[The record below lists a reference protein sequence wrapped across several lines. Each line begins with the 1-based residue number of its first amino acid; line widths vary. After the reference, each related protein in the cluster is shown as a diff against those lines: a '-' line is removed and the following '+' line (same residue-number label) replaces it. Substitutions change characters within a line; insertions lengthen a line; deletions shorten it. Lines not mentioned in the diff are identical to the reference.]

1 MVQGGAR
8 MTLVETLAVL
18 REHGVTLFEGKTDD
32 VGPVKLVLGPVQ
44 APPAAA
50 ATPTVKPS
58 KRRKPP
64 TTEAELDAAL
74 LGPLGIR
81 KATDEAP

>member
-32 VGPVKLVLGPVQ
+32 VGPVKLVLGPMQ
-44 APPAAA
+44 TAPAAA
-50 ATPTVKPS
+50 PTVTPS

-81 KATDEAP
+81 KANDEAP